1 MEGTIP
7 AVYIVSDSIGETAEM
22 VVKAVASQFD
32 SGRVEI
38 VRVPNV
44 AHIETI
50 DEVIKQASS
59 RRAII
64 AYTLVVPELAVHMA
78 EQIENSGVVAIDLIG
93 PGIRAVENVTGLK
106 SKGEPGLLRKIDEMY
121 FKRVEAIE
129 FAVRYDDGKDPRGI
143 ELADIVLIGV
153 SRSSKTPLSMYLA
166 HKRIKV
172 ANIPLVPEVGFPEE
186 LFSYRYKV
194 IGLTINPEQ
203 LMHIRRERL
212 RTLGLNS
219 DASYANDERILEE
232 LDAAH
237 MLMKK
242 LGCSVID
249 VTNKAV
255 EETASKIMEIYYRR
269 ISNVR

>member
-1 MEGTIP
+1 MEGSIP

-32 SGRVEI
+32 SGKVEI
-38 VRVPNV
+38 IRVPNV
-44 AHIETI
+44 THQETI
-50 DEVIKQASS
+50 AQVIEKASA
-59 RRAII
+59 RRAIV
-64 AYTLVVPELAVHMA
+64 AYTLVVPELAEYLA
-78 EQIENSGVVAIDLIG
+78 EEAEKAGVTAVDLIG
-93 PGIRAVENVTGLK
+93 PAIRAVEKASGLK
-106 SKGEPGLLRKIDEMY
+106 ARCEPGLLRKVDEMY

-166 HKRIKV
+166 HKRLKV
-172 ANIPLVPEVGFPEE
+172 ANIPLVPEISPPEE
-186 LFSYRYKV
+186 LFTYRHKV

-203 LMHIRRERL
+203 LSQIRRERL
-212 RTLGLNS
+212 RTLGLNA

-237 MLMKK
+237 LLMKK
-242 LGCSVID
+242 LGCPVVD
-249 VTNKAV
+249 VSNKAV

>member
-1 MEGTIP
+1 
-7 AVYIVSDSIGETAEM
+7 M

-32 SGRVEI
+32 SGQVEI
-38 VRVPNV
+38 IRVPNV
-44 AHIETI
+44 THTDTI
-50 DEVIKQASS
+50 DEVIKQAAT
-59 RRAII
+59 RHAIV
-64 AYTLVVPELAVHMA
+64 AYTLVVPELARYMDLQQQQNPDIVT
-78 EQIENSGVVAIDLIG
+78 IDLIG
-93 PGIRAVENVTGLK
+93 PAIRTVEKVTGLQA
-106 SKGEPGLLRKIDEMY
+106 KGEPGLLRKIDEMY

-129 FAVRYDDGKDPRGI
+129 FAVCYDDGKDPRGI

-172 ANIPLVPEVGFPEE
+172 ANIPLVPEVNFPDE
-186 LFSYRYKV
+186 LFAYRYKV

-219 DASYANDERILEE
+219 DASYANDDRILEE

-242 LGCSVID
+242 LGCPVID
-249 VTNKAV
+249 VTNKAI